1 MNCVIKA
8 KPPSQIPDEYYIRL
22 INNQKGILISLW
34 TDLVPQPKSIIIQ
47 RIDNA
52 E

>member
-8 KPPSQIPDEYYIRL
+8 KPTSQIPDEYYIRL
-22 INNQKGILISLW
+22 INNQKGLLISLW
-34 TDLVPQPKSIIIQ
+34 TDTVPQPKSIIIQ
-47 RIDNA
+47 ITDNV